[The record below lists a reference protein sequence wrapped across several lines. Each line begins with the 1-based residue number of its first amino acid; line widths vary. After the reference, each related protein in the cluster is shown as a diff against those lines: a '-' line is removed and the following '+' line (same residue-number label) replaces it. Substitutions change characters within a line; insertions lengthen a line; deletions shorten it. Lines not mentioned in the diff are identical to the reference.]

1 MLRGN
6 QLERLFPFGCR
17 DLKSHE
23 KLETEADSEDDVWC
37 DLSLFGMKSKAY
49 SQLTWRI
56 HLF

>member
-23 KLETEADSEDDVWC
+23 KLETEADSEDDVWEG
-37 DLSLFGMKSKAY
+37 DQISAIL
-49 SQLTWRI
+49 Q
-56 HLF
+56 